1 MTDVIYSIHIKCRW
15 LSWTPMSTACASARG
30 GRWSQSAPLSTAR
43 CPRLVP
49 RLEEGGWVSLP
60 RCPRL
65 VRRLEEGGRVS
76 LPAWTCHCSGYCPII
91 RQELWKEIWFW
102 QRFQYTS
109 VIHVHHRV
117 FYEVS
122 QTYNLTQCHAVSA
135 EWETNKHSSE
145 LISGV
150 ITMRRLDTLDL
161 S

>member
-1 MTDVIYSIHIKCRW
+1 MVIPNTD
-15 LSWTPMSTACASARG
+15 CASARG
-30 GRWSQSAPLSTAR
+30 GRWSQSARLSTARLSTAR
-43 CPRLVP
+43 CPRVVP
-49 RLEEGGWVSLP
+49 RLEEGGGVSLP

-65 VRRLEEGGRVS
+65 ARRLEEGGRVS
-76 LPAWTCHCSGYCPII
+76 LPVTVVGTVGSSDRNCG
-91 RQELWKEIWFW
+91 KKIWFW

-117 FYEVS
+117 FYEVP
-122 QTYNLTQCHAVSA
+122 QLYNLTQCHMSA
-135 EWETNKHSSE
+135 EWETNKYSSE